1 MAKIVVLGK
10 PGSKHILPRPTHW
23 DRILPKWGRP
33 CNTILGNSY
42 IPRMFICLFP
52 SMFSNFFP
60 FKDIS
65 ILRVH
70 HQKSRKFPHIHN
82 TRYKL
87 QWIRKKPINTHTY
100 TYIYMKYDNNTNW
113 IYKINNNHTQWVVIK
128 IHLTG
133 PKTIIEFWSQTL
145 IIIPYNKYIYLFC
158 LSYIVPKNIYH

>member
-42 IPRMFICLFP
+42 FPRMFICLFP

-87 QWIRKKPINTHTY
+87 QWIRKKPINI
-100 TYIYMKYDNNTNW
+100 YIYTHMKYDNNTNW
-113 IYKINNNHTQWVVIK
+113 IYKIHNNHTQWVVIK
-128 IHLTG
+128 NPLNRSKNNHRI
-133 PKTIIEFWSQTL
+133 L
-145 IIIPYNKYIYLFC
+145 IPDFDHYPIYICMYIYIWF
-158 LSYIVPKNIYH
+158 IIYCTK